1 MYINNSKNG
10 FSSSAKLFADDTLLF
25 SVDFKVDAS
34 TKELND
40 DLAKVQDWALQGK
53 MSLNPDISKQ
63 VPGVIFSRKLKK
75 LHILP

>member
-10 FSSSAKLFADDTLLF
+10 FSSSAKLFADDTLLS

-40 DLAKVQDWALQGK
+40 DLAKIQGHYRGK
-53 MSLNPDISKQ
+53 MSLNSDNSKQ

>member
-1 MYINNSKNG
+1 MLIKKIS
-10 FSSSAKLFADDTLLF
+10 
-25 SVDFKVDAS
+25 VDAS

-40 DLAKVQDWALQGK
+40 DLAKVQDWALQRK

>member
-10 FSSSAKLFADDTLLF
+10 FSSSAKLFADDTLLS

-40 DLAKVQDWALQGK
+40 DLAKIQGHYRGK
-53 MSLNPDISKQ
+53 
-63 VPGVIFSRKLKK
+63 
-75 LHILP
+75 